1 MTTRLRF
8 AGEIVLAALL
18 ASGCSQTDP
27 SSPSAAGGSRAA
39 PSGAAYLLPSEP
51 SGAMGVSEALASTE
65 DGDAITVVGRVGGT
79 KSPFVDGAAAF
90 LIADESL
97 KPCDDGCPVPWDYCC
112 SPNLAESKA
121 TVRIVDPEGR
131 IVAADARELL
141 GIKELETVVVRG
153 RAKRDGLGNLTVM
166 AEGIHIRP

>member
-8 AGEIVLAALL
+8 AGGIVLAALL

-27 SSPSAAGGSRAA
+27 SSPSAAGDSRT
-39 PSGAAYLLPSEP
+39 PSGTAYLLPGEP
-51 SGAMGVSEALASTE
+51 AGAIGVAEALASTE
-65 DGDAITVVGRVGGT
+65 DGDAVTVVGRVGGA

-121 TVRIVDPEGR
+121 TVRIVDGEGR
-131 IVAADARELL
+131 IVDADARELL